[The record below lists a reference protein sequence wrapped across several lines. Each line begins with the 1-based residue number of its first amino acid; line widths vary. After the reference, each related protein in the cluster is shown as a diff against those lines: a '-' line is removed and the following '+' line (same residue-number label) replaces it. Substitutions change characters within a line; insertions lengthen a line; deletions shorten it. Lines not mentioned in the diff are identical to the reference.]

1 MANERKSSEDLIR
14 EANRKLRSSPDL
26 PNDDSRPPD
35 SDSPIATGDLRH
47 PGDALNANAASMEP
61 QNWEDP
67 HHTAPGQGIITG
79 DTVDS
84 VRFQPARTSR
94 LLVLVVR
101 FGLVLAVFAGIGL
114 FSSFNDASR
123 DGSGEI
129 VGSGDLD
136 VWTLQVGDCFDD
148 PADLDDVVFDVAAL
162 PCSEPH
168 DNEVFSL
175 VPIAGTFGETYP
187 GDAALQEY
195 SYEACI
201 GEPFDSYVGTDY
213 LDSSLEVFTFTPSD
227 ESWDEGDREVV
238 CVLFRLDFEKLTGT
252 ARNSGL

>member
-1 MANERKSSEDLIR
+1 MADERKSSEDLIR
-14 EANRKLRSSPDL
+14 EANRKLRSSPDV
-26 PNDDSRPPD
+26 PD
-35 SDSPIATGDLRH
+35 SASHHPADTDRPLETGEAQYPVVSEPSFPAFEKPQDREYPAWSPDHVIGGD
-47 PGDALNANAASMEP
+47 P
-61 QNWEDP
+61 
-67 HHTAPGQGIITG
+67 
-79 DTVDS
+79 VDS
-84 VRFQPARTSR
+84 LRVRPTGMSR
-94 LLVLVVR
+94 IVTLLVR
-101 FGLVLAVFAGIGL
+101 FGLVLAVFAGIGV

-123 DGSGEI
+123 DDSGEI

-252 ARNSGL
+252 AGNSGL

>member
-1 MANERKSSEDLIR
+1 
-14 EANRKLRSSPDL
+14 
-26 PNDDSRPPD
+26 
-35 SDSPIATGDLRH
+35 
-47 PGDALNANAASMEP
+47 
-61 QNWEDP
+61 
-67 HHTAPGQGIITG
+67 
-79 DTVDS
+79 
-84 VRFQPARTSR
+84 
-94 LLVLVVR
+94 VLVVR

-187 GDAALQEY
+187 GDAAIQEY